1 MPNIAKRKDGRWM
14 VRWMIRGKSH
24 ARYFHTREEARLCAD
39 LIEEMMKQ
47 GAEPDGQTVSSWV
60 HECMETYGS
69 FLSVDTL
76 KAYRSILRHHI
87 DGEELGRVRLED
99 LRPID
104 LQRWVNG
111 MSELSPK
118 TVRNVA
124 GVLNWALVKAVQNRL
139 IVSNPMAA
147 VTLPR
152 KQKPV
157 RKVLDPDRAAW
168 LLERMQLEDWQ
179 DLPLWLFIAST
190 GCRLSEALGIMYD
203 NINLTTGDY
212 TITQTVT
219 VKDGVAIVQHRTK
232 TSNAERSG
240 RVPAEILP
248 ALRKKAAF
256 NRTRSGTVEGW
267 EENGLLF
274 CDDHGRPF
282 KRYTVM
288 NRFFKYQLRHGISKD
303 EAVGAHA
310 FRHLVATMLIR
321 AGVSDAAVARQMGH
335 FSAAY
340 TRAAYMD
347 AYDSDREEVSRVT
360 GRFIRSTWVRF
371 PSLAPMKPGNDDE

>member
-1 MPNIAKRKDGRWM
+1 MKVPKAHKLPSGAWNIYLRLGGEGISITAYSEKECIAKARQIKADYLAGNRLERSNETCNSLAERYINERRAVLSPSTVYGYEKILLRYPALHSLPAAS
-14 VRWMIRGKSH
+14 VRWQAEVSR
-24 ARYFHTREEARLCAD
+24 AA
-39 LIEEMMKQ
+39 KQ
-47 GAEPDGQTVSSWV
+47 
-60 HECMETYGS
+60 Y
-69 FLSVDTL
+69 
-76 KAYRSILRHHI
+76 
-87 DGEELGRVRLED
+87 
-99 LRPID
+99 
-104 LQRWVNG
+104 
-111 MSELSPK
+111 SPK

-139 IVSNPMAA
+139 IVSNPMAG
-147 VTLPR
+147 VVLPR

-168 LLERMQLEDWQ
+168 LLERMQVEDWM

-219 VKDGVAIVQHRTK
+219 VKDGVAVIQHRTK
-232 TSNAERSG
+232 TANAERSG

-256 NRTRSGTVEGW
+256 NRARSETMEGW
-267 EENGLLF
+267 EDHGLLF
-274 CDDHGRPF
+274 CDDHGRPM

-303 EAVGAHA
+303 DAVGAHA

-335 FSAAY
+335 YSAAY

-347 AYDSDREEVSRVT
+347 AYDSDVEEVSRVT
-360 GRFIRSTWVRF
+360 GDFIRSTWVRF
-371 PSLAPMKPGNDDE
+371 PSLAPMKPGKIDE